1 MADSVRC
8 GGAFDG
14 IGLDHAEPAYVHVS
28 CAGGKVSSPP
38 KRTPVVTQLL
48 PVHPPPDP
56 LPDPPPLPL
65 PLPPPLPLPLPP
77 PLPPPL
83 PLLVPLLL
91 PLPDPPLPPPLP
103 LALPLLLPLLPPL
116 PSADASEP
124 DSDPLLNEEQP
135 AKRRPT
141 KRNCVLRIGPLT

>member
-8 GGAFDG
+8 GGAVEG
-14 IGLDHAEPAYVHVS
+14 IGLDHVEPAYVHVS

-48 PVHPPPDP
+48 PVHPPPLP
-56 LPDPPPLPL
+56 LPDPPPL
-65 PLPPPLPLPLPP
+65 LPPEPPPLLLPLPL
-77 PLPPPL
+77 PL

-103 LALPLLLPLLPPL
+103 LAPPLLPPL

-124 DSDPLLNEEQP
+124 DSEPLLNEEHP
-135 AKRRPT
+135 AKRTATT
-141 KRNCVLRIGPLT
+141 KRSCVLRIGPLP